1 MIRRPASRRRRNST
15 EAHLGQ
21 IKRIDKLVDRANRVV
36 LINEIIE
43 AFRQQCPLPTIR
55 LLNEAP
61 HQFPL
66 RITGES

>member
-1 MIRRPASRRRRNST
+1 MIRRPASRCRRNST

-36 LINEIIE
+36 LVNEIIE
-43 AFRQQCPLPTIR
+43 AFMQQRPLPAIR
-55 LLNEAP
+55 PLNEAP
-61 HQFPL
+61 HRLPL